1 MSCNRCAT
9 PGGGDGGD
17 ALPDLLRVLVG
28 VLSAEL
34 LGDPF
39 LANTVAGFSGRGG
52 LA

>member
-1 MSCNRCAT
+1 M
-9 PGGGDGGD
+9 GDT
-17 ALPDLLRVLVG
+17 LPDFRVLVG

-39 LANTVAGFSGRGG
+39 LVNTPAGFSGRGG

>member
-1 MSCNRCAT
+1 MGHLS
-9 PGGGDGGD
+9 GL
-17 ALPDLLRVLVG
+17 LPDLLRVLVG

-39 LANTVAGFSGRGG
+39 LAKTAAGFSGRGG